1 MSDLETLMKQN
12 AETNALLAKLL
23 QAITTPQQAPRQHQP
38 RQRPTGLER
47 VTYVDQFGKQ
57 HEAYLERTYKVRV
70 QTDERD
76 ENGRHIGVDV
86 TYSDLCVNTKLDGTT
101 EKWVSIPGVPNVDE
115 PYLHP
120 KNRYFI
126 TAAQVKGE
134 AARAKVIAD
143 QKK

>member
-1 MSDLETLMKQN
+1 VSDLEAILKQN
-12 AETNALLAKLL
+12 AEMIALLAQLVK
-23 QAITTPQQAPRQHQP
+23 QTAQAPAGKAGHYP

-57 HEAYLERTYKVRV
+57 HEAYLERTYQARV
-70 QTDERD
+70 QTEERD
-76 ENGRHIGVDV
+76 ENGRFIGVTV
-86 TYSDLCVNTKLDGTT
+86 TYSDLCVNTKLDGT
-101 EKWVSIPGVPNVDE
+101 EKWTTIPGVPNVDE

-134 AARAKVIAD
+134 AAKAKIVAE